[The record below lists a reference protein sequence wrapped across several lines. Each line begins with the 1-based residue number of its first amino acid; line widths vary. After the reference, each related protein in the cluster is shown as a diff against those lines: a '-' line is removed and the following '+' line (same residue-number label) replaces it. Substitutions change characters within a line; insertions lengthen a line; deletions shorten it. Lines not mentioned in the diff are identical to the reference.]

1 MSAVY
6 ALYADPESAQA
17 AVDRLRA
24 AGVADREITVISSE
38 PFESHRFGSRDKA
51 TWMFW
56 LAGTGGAVGLAFA
69 YWLTQ
74 MTERAWPLPTGGMRI
89 VATWPNLIIMFEVT
103 MLFAVLSTVATLLVT
118 AQMPRRRPKLYD
130 LAVSDG
136 RILVGLDN
144 PTAPLDALERAL
156 TVHGGQLKTL
166 S

>member
-1 MSAVY
+1 
-6 ALYADPESAQA
+6 LYSDPQSAQA
-17 AVDRLRA
+17 AVDQLRA

-38 PFESHRFGSRDKA
+38 PFESHDFGSRDKA

-56 LAGTGGAVGLAFA
+56 IAGAGGAVGLAFA

-89 VATWPNLIIMFEVT
+89 VATRPNLISRREVT

-118 AQMPRRRPKLYD
+118 ATMPRRRPKLYD
-130 LAVSDG
+130 PAVSDG

-166 S
+166 P